1 MTNVVHFLPLKV
13 CISDT
18 KGSSEFLSENAIG
31 LHVVHLPVYHKG
43 SITHQYGLS
52 VVNLKYSY
60 HCVAM

>member
-31 LHVVHLPVYHKG
+31 LHVRTSTSVPQGKHNSPVW
-43 SITHQYGLS
+43 SFS
-52 VVNLKYSY
+52 S
-60 HCVAM
+60 